1 MMNQKNDI
9 GEMTAKELKNA
20 YIKADKRIKYAVK
33 RIGHEEE
40 KEFDYVPVK
49 VRGSSPEFPY
59 LPSGTIVEGED
70 PEGVKQ
76 SRAVIQRWKQ
86 EIKLQEERKQ
96 EIETLIDKI
105 EDTER
110 RDIWWAYCIEDKKQQ
125 EIAQEMY
132 MSQRTISIKL
142 KKI

>member
-1 MMNQKNDI
+1 MNQKNDI

>member
-1 MMNQKNDI
+1 MKQKNDI
-9 GEMTAKELKNA
+9 NEMTARELKNA

-33 RIGHEEE
+33 RIEHEEE

-49 VRGSSPEFPY
+49 VKGSSPVFPY
-59 LPSGTIVEGED
+59 LQEGTTVEGED
-70 PEGVKQ
+70 TEEIKQ
-76 SRAVIQRWKQ
+76 SRIVIQKWGQ
-86 EIKLQEERKQ
+86 EIKLQQERKK
-96 EIETLIDKI
+96 EIETWIDKI
-105 EDTER
+105 EDTEK

-142 KKI
+142 KRV